1 MPTRVLIADDQ
12 AMVRAG
18 FRLILEGEPDLEVVG
33 EAADGDQAVR
43 LARELRPDV
52 TLMDIRMPVVDG
64 LRATEL
70 LAGPDVSDPLHV
82 VMVTTF
88 GLDEN
93 VHAAL
98 RAGACGFLLKDAGPN
113 LLIEAVHAAAHGEAL
128 VSPAITTKLLAH
140 FARRAPRRTGE
151 SGNPLTPRELDVVK
165 AVARGE
171 TNDEICRS
179 LVVSLP
185 TVKTHIGAAK
195 RKLGARNRTEIA
207 IWAWETG
214 VVR

>member
-18 FRLILEGEPDLEVVG
+18 FRLILEGEPDIEVVG

-52 TLMDIRMPVVDG
+52 TLMDIRMPGVDG

-70 LAGPDVSDPLHV
+70 LAGAGVPDPLHV

-128 VSPAITTKLLAH
+128 VSPAITTRLLAH
-140 FARRAPRRTGE
+140 FTRGGSAHATEPA
-151 SGNPLTPRELDVVK
+151 NPLTPRELDVVK

-185 TVKTHIGAAK
+185 TVKTHIGAVK
-195 RKLGARNRTEIA
+195 RKLSARNRTEIA
-207 IWAWETG
+207 IWAWESG
-214 VVR
+214 LIR